1 METVIFNL
9 KDGVSKAEFIKAA
22 EAVKKFL
29 SDCSGF
35 VSRRL
40 SCTEDGRWIDQVEWQ
55 TMADAK
61 HAAAAISKA
70 DSTQP
75 FISYIDG
82 QSVKLTHSE
91 LEISLN

>member
-9 KDGVSKAEFIKAA
+9 NDGISKTEFIEAA

-40 SCTEDGRWIDQVEWQ
+40 SCAADGTWIDQVEWQ
-55 TMADAK
+55 TMEDAK
-61 HAAAAISKA
+61 RAAAAIGKA
-70 DSTQP
+70 DSAQP
-75 FISYIDG
+75 FISHIDG